1 MLLVCLIWL
10 KIFPI
15 GRTVPSDSTLR
26 LSCIHGESSMFLD
39 RYAGEL
45 LPAQIRPVSADVL
58 RAQPASGVRLIGAI
72 FHQGLS
78 TGRETLATVFV
89 ILGIIAFQM
98 GQPEKALQDAEA
110 AWRSGFGKG
119 CQILKRCRRE
129 TQS

>member
-1 MLLVCLIWL
+1 MLLVCLICR
-10 KIFPI
+10 KILPI
-15 GRTVPSDSTLR
+15 GPAVPPDSTLQ
-26 LSCIHGESSMFLD
+26 LTCIHGDSSVFLD

-45 LPAQIRPVSADVL
+45 LPAQIRPASADVL
-58 RAQPASGVRLIGAI
+58 RAQPASGDRLIGAI
-72 FHQGLS
+72 FHPGLS
-78 TGRETLATVFV
+78 TGRDTLATIFV